1 MTKHKSLSERREEQE
16 DRAIERPASPSLN
29 TLWERRIARRGLL
42 KGAAGFGLMAG
53 AGIGLTGLAGCDKKP
68 DAPDFTFNFPEIA
81 HGVDTTHHVA
91 ADHNADVLIRWGDAL
106 KPGLPAFDPHTL
118 DAQGQLG
125 RFGYNNDYIGFV
137 PLPYGSGAS
146 DHGLLC
152 VNHEYTND
160 ELMFPGLPAG
170 DDNVAAALSEAQVKT
185 CMAAHGNS
193 IVEIQ
198 RDGKGNWSVVT
209 GSPFNRRISTLETA
223 IRFTGPAAGHPRLAT
238 STDPEG
244 RTVTGTVNNCAGGI
258 TPWGTYLTC
267 EENINYYFGGEANSA
282 SEAENYQR
290 MGIPAEHPYPWHR
303 YVPRFDIGQE
313 PNEPNRFGWV
323 VEIDPLDPT
332 QMPVKRTALGRFKHE
347 GCENAPTNDG
357 RLALYMGDDQRFEY
371 AYKFVTR
378 DKFDTKN
385 REANRTLLDNG
396 TLYVARFEEDGSG
409 RWLALIHG
417 QNGLDAT
424 NGFLSQADVLI
435 EARRA
440 ADILGATPLD
450 RTEDVQ
456 PNPLTKKV
464 YFSLTNNSRR
474 ATANLNGPDPRPANI
489 WGQIME
495 LTPGLDDH
503 GSDHFTWDL
512 LVLCGN
518 PKNPATGASW
528 NKNITE
534 NGWFACPDNL
544 AVDAKGRL
552 WVATDQG
559 DDWAG
564 TTGTADGIWGLETQG
579 EGRGTGHML
588 FRVPVGAEMCGPCF
602 TPDGTTFFVA
612 VQHPASDGTGEFKGF
627 ERKSTFE
634 DPATR
639 WPDFKPDMP
648 PRPSV
653 LAIRRKDGGA
663 VGG

>member
-1 MTKHKSLSERREEQE
+1 MTKYKSLSERREEQE
-16 DRAIERPASPSLN
+16 DNAIERPASPSLN
-29 TLWERRIARRGLL
+29 TLWERRIARRSLL
-42 KGAAGFGLMAG
+42 KGAAGLGLMAG
-53 AGIGLTGLAGCDKKP
+53 AGTGLTGLAGCDQKP
-68 DAPDFTFNFPEIA
+68 DAPNFTFNFPEIA

-91 ADHNADVLIRWGDAL
+91 TDHSADVLIRWGDAL
-106 KPGLPAFDPHTL
+106 KPGLPAFDPHAL
-118 DAQGQLG
+118 DAQSQLG

-146 DHGLLC
+146 NHGLLC

-160 ELMFPGLPAG
+160 ELMFPGLPSG

-193 IVEIQ
+193 IVEVQ

-209 GSPFNRRISTLETA
+209 DSPFNRRISTLETP
-223 IRFTGPAAGHPRLAT
+223 IRLSGPAAGHPRLAT
-238 STDPEG
+238 SADPEA
-244 RTVTGTVNNCAGGI
+244 RTVTGTLNNCAGGI

-267 EENINYYFGGEANSA
+267 EENINYYFDGEANSA

-323 VEIDPLDPT
+323 VEIDPLDPA

-347 GCENAPTNDG
+347 GCENTPTNDG

-371 AYKFVTR
+371 AYKFVTA

-385 REANRTLLDNG
+385 REANRTLLDHG

-409 RWLALIHG
+409 RWLPLIHG

-440 ADILGATPLD
+440 SDILGATPLD

-456 PNPLTKKV
+456 PNPLTRKV

-474 ATANLNGPDPRPANI
+474 TKANLNGPDPRPANI

-544 AVDAKGRL
+544 AADAKGRL

-559 DDWAG
+559 EDWAR

-579 EGRGTGHML
+579 PGRGTGHML

-612 VQHPASDGTGEFKGF
+612 VQHPASDGTEEFSGF